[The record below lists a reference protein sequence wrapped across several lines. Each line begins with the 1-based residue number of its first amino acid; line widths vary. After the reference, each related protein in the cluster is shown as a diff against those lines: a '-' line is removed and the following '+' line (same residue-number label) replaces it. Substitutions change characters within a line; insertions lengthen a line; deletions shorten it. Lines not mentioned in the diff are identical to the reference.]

1 MYFLVVVVV
10 IRERSTMYRQKKG
23 SPYFLAI
30 HRGKKPLKI
39 GRVVIELYSCG
50 IRVTFVIFVLLSLN
64 SCIQIPI
71 TNHTNELRPSDN
83 NNTNIAR

>member
-10 IRERSTMYRQKKG
+10 IVKGPRCIGKKEG